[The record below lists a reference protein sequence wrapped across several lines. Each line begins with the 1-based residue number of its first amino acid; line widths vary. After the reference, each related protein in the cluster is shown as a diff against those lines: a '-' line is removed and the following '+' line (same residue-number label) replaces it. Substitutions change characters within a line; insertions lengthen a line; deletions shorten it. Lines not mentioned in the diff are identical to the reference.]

1 MADEKSM
8 MPELTLDPSR
18 TDAVP
23 QLTLDP
29 AAPAAPAP
37 EAAKPEATPVRLD
50 ENLLNDAEK
59 QAVEAFSKKIDLTDS
74 NLILQYGAAAQKNV
88 ASFSENALNS
98 VRTKDLGEVGKS
110 LSELV
115 VELKGFGEEEEKKG
129 LFGLFKK
136 TGSKLE
142 AMKAQYAKVESNV
155 DKIARELE
163 QHQVTLLKDVA
174 MFDQMYELN
183 LKYYK
188 ELTMY
193 ILAGKKKLEDMRAGE
208 LPALKAKAEQSGA
221 QEDAQAYNDM
231 VQMCERFEKKL
242 HDLELT
248 RMISV
253 QMGPQTRLLQNN
265 DTLMVEKIQ
274 SSLVNT
280 IPLWKSQM
288 VLALGMEHSRQA
300 TAAQNAVTEMT
311 NQQLISTL
319 DEVLNIQREGAQ
331 KRRAAEA
338 ELGRIEGELKQ
349 KLLELRN

>member
-8 MPELTLDPSR
+8 MPKLTLDPSR

-37 EAAKPEATPVRLD
+37 EAAKPEATPVRMD
-50 ENLLNDAEK
+50 ENAEK

-142 AMKAQYAKVESNV
+142 AMKAQYAKV
-155 DKIARELE
+155 
-163 QHQVTLLKDVA
+163 
-174 MFDQMYELN
+174 
-183 LKYYK
+183 
-188 ELTMY
+188 
-193 ILAGKKKLEDMRAGE
+193 
-208 LPALKAKAEQSGA
+208 
-221 QEDAQAYNDM
+221 
-231 VQMCERFEKKL
+231 
-242 HDLELT
+242 
-248 RMISV
+248 
-253 QMGPQTRLLQNN
+253 
-265 DTLMVEKIQ
+265 
-274 SSLVNT
+274 
-280 IPLWKSQM
+280 
-288 VLALGMEHSRQA
+288 
-300 TAAQNAVTEMT
+300 
-311 NQQLISTL
+311 
-319 DEVLNIQREGAQ
+319 
-331 KRRAAEA
+331 
-338 ELGRIEGELKQ
+338 
-349 KLLELRN
+349 